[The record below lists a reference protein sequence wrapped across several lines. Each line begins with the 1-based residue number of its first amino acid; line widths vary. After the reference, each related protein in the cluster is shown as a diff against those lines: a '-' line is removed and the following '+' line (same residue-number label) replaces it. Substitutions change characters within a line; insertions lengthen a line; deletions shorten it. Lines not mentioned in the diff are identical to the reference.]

1 MSGNLGW
8 FKDFSELMDFCN
20 KVAASKQF
28 MDGNTP
34 LSAESILVRVCYGMG
49 LGIDPIPSITN
60 IKNIRGNLTLSA
72 AMVGGLIKGS
82 KKYNYSVV
90 EHSNTVCKIEIFE
103 NNKSVGFSEFTQ
115 ADAAK
120 AGTAGNANYNKFPRN
135 FLLAR
140 AITNA
145 ARWYCPDIFKGG
157 VYTEDEL
164 QDGFNQSEFV
174 DTESQST
181 VSQQSKPLTNFVQR
195 DTLRQVMSANVDQQ
209 SSGVTLDHYINR
221 INQLRSEYTQLLI
234 AAEENA
240 TVTVPDNLEG
250 LSKDELTTL
259 GRGLTSAIDAL
270 KKKLQDN

>member
-1 MSGNLGW
+1 MSGNNLGL
-8 FKDFSELMDFCN
+8 FKDFSELTEFC
-20 KVAASKQF
+20 KAVAASKQF
-28 MDGNTP
+28 LDGNTP

-82 KKYNYSVV
+82 KKYNYTVV
-90 EHSNTVCKIEIFE
+90 EHTNLVCKLEIFE

-120 AGTAGNANYNKFPRN
+120 SGTAGNANYNKFPRN

-164 QDGFNQSEFV
+164 QDGFNQSEFA
-174 DTESQST
+174 DNESQTSVT
-181 VSQQSKPLTNFVQR
+181 QQSKPLTNFVQR
-195 DTLRQVMSANVDQQ
+195 DSLKLTAEQSAGG
-209 SSGVTLDHYINR
+209 GVTLSHYIKR
-221 INQLRSEYTQLLI
+221 VDELRSEYTQLLI
-234 AAEENA
+234 AAQEESTIA
-240 TVTVPDNLEG
+240 IPDTLES
-250 LSKDELTTL
+250 LSKEELTIL
-259 GRGLTSAIDAL
+259 GRQLTQAIDVL
-270 KKKLQDN
+270 KKKIAS